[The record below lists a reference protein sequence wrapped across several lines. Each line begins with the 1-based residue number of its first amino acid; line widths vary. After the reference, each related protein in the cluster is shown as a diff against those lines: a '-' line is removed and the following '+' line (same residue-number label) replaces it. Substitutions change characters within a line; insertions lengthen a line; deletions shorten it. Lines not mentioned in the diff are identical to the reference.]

1 MIQNARILVVEDDPD
16 GQEVV
21 SVMLEH
27 LGVPIDVAG
36 TAMEAE
42 ALLFVAERPYHVV
55 IIDLALPDKDGWE
68 LLGLI
73 QAYAPTSTI
82 PCVAVTAFHTS
93 KLREQAI
100 KSGFA
105 AYFPKP
111 IDATAFARRLETI
124 YKRQLTID
132 N

>member
-1 MIQNARILVVEDDPD
+1 MNKNGRILVVEDDPD

-21 SVMLEH
+21 TVMLEH
-27 LGVPIDVAG
+27 LGMPVDVAG

-42 ALLFVAERPYHVV
+42 ALLFVAERPYNAI

-73 QAYAPTSTI
+73 QAYEKTTTI

-93 KLREQAI
+93 KLREQAMQA
-100 KSGFA
+100 GFV
-105 AYFPKP
+105 AYFSKP
-111 IDATAFARRLETI
+111 INPVAFAQRLLE
-124 YKRQLTID
+124 LLE
-132 N
+132 

>member
-1 MIQNARILVVEDDPD
+1 MNKNGRILVVEDDPD

-21 SVMLEH
+21 TVMLEH
-27 LGVPIDVAG
+27 LGMPVDVAG

-42 ALLFVAERPYHVV
+42 ALLFVAERPYNAI

-73 QAYAPTSTI
+73 QAYEKTTTI

-93 KLREQAI
+93 KLREQAMQA
-100 KSGFA
+100 GFV
-105 AYFPKP
+105 AYFSKP
-111 IDATAFARRLETI
+111 INPVAFAQRVLE
-124 YKRQLTID
+124 LLE
-132 N
+132 

>member
-21 SVMLEH
+21 SVMLHH
-27 LGVPIDVAG
+27 LGVPVVDVAG

-42 ALLFVAERPYHVV
+42 ALLFVAERSYHAI

-73 QAYAPTSTI
+73 QAYPATTHI
-82 PCVAVTAFHTS
+82 PCIAVTAFHTS
-93 KLREQAI
+93 RLREQAI
-100 KSGFA
+100 KSGFT

-111 IDATAFARRLETI
+111 LEAITFARRLEAM
-124 YKRQLTID
+124 L
-132 N
+132 

>member
-1 MIQNARILVVEDDPD
+1 MNVHTRMLVVEDDPD

-21 SVMLEH
+21 SVLLEH
-27 LGVPIDVAG
+27 MGIPVDVAG

-42 ALLFVAERPYHVV
+42 ALLFVAERVYSAI

-73 QAYAPTSTI
+73 QAYPKTSTI
-82 PCVAVTAFHTS
+82 PCIAVTAFHTS
-93 KLREQAI
+93 KLKEQAI
-100 KSGFA
+100 QAGFT

-111 IDATAFARRLETI
+111 IDANAFAQRLAL
-124 YKRQLTID
+124 YKEESS
-132 N
+132 